1 MDKKHGQAHY
11 ILDLIYKNFRNH
23 ALLAKNSWQNFIQE
37 FSQQQI
43 KLGFSVA
50 M

>member
-11 ILDLIYKNFRNH
+11 ILDLIYKNFQNH
-23 ALLAKNSWQNFIQE
+23 ALLAKNSWQR
-37 FSQQQI
+37 I
-43 KLGFSVA
+43 KLGFPVT

>member
-1 MDKKHGQAHY
+1 MDQKHGQAHY
-11 ILDLIYKNFRNH
+11 ILDLIYKNFQNH
-23 ALLAKNSWQNFIQE
+23 TLLAKNSWQNSIQE

-43 KLGFSVA
+43 KLGFSLT

>member
-1 MDKKHGQAHY
+1 MNKKHGQAHY
-11 ILDLIYKNFRNH
+11 ILDLIYKNFRNY
-23 ALLAKNSWQNFIQE
+23 ALLDKNSSQNSIKE

-43 KLGFSVA
+43 KLGFSVT

>member
-1 MDKKHGQAHY
+1 MDQKHGQAHY
-11 ILDLIYKNFRNH
+11 ILDPIYKNFRNH
-23 ALLAKNSWQNFIQE
+23 AFLAKSFWHNSIQKS
-37 FSQQQI
+37 SQQQI